1 MIKILIADDHSVVR
15 EGLRQFLSNASACKI
30 AAEAS
35 SGQEALVM
43 LKQEPYDL
51 VLLDIALPDLD
62 GLEVL
67 RRIKLESPDLPVLIF
82 SMYPEDDYALR
93 ALNGGAAGYLMKDST
108 PQEILAAIHR
118 AARGARYLSPRL
130 AEKLLAGSMP
140 PPIKQPHE
148 LLSARELQ
156 VMLLTSRGTPLK
168 DIGDRLHLSPKT
180 VSTYRARVL
189 RKMGFSTNA
198 ELTRYTIERKL
209 DPECRLVPDG

>member
-1 MIKILIADDHSVVR
+1 MINILIADDHSVVR
-15 EGLRQFLSNASACKI
+15 GGLRQFLANASDCKI

-35 SGQEALVM
+35 NGQEALAL

-82 SMYPEDDYALR
+82 SMYPEDDYAVQ
-93 ALNGGAAGYLMKDST
+93 ALSRGAAGYLMKDSE
-108 PQEILAAIHR
+108 PQEILEAIHR
-118 AARGARYLSPRL
+118 AAKGAKYLSPRF
-130 AEKLLAGSMP
+130 AEKLLAGSVAP
-140 PPIKQPHE
+140 PKKLPHE
-148 LLSARELQ
+148 LLSTRELE

-189 RKMGFSTNA
+189 GKMGFSTNA
-198 ELTRYTIERKL
+198 ELTRYVIEHKL
-209 DPECRLVPDG
+209 DP

>member
-15 EGLRQFLSNASACKI
+15 GGLRQFLSNASDCKI
-30 AAEAS
+30 AAEAGN
-35 SGQEALVM
+35 GQEALAM

-67 RRIKLESPDLPVLIF
+67 RRIKRESPDLPVLIF
-82 SMYPEDDYALR
+82 SMYPEDDYALQ
-93 ALNGGAAGYLMKDST
+93 ALNGGAAGYLMKDSE
-108 PQEILAAIHR
+108 PQEILEAIRR

-130 AEKLLAGSMP
+130 AEKLLAGSVP
-140 PPIKQPHE
+140 PPTKQPHE
-148 LLSARELQ
+148 LLSAREFE

-168 DIGDRLHLSPKT
+168 DIADRLHLSPKT

-189 RKMGFSTNA
+189 GKMGFSTNA
-198 ELTRYTIERKL
+198 ELTRYVIEHKL
-209 DPECRLVPDG
+209 DP